1 MTSAMSVRRST
12 PVGVAAWATAAVL
25 LVSGC
30 ALPTAAK
37 EPAQPLVSATSSS
50 SAPGVV
56 GLSPDGSPSRPAASS
71 SAAGGADTLPDG
83 KIGGIITAVDTT
95 ANTVTFDLV
104 DLLTGEVMKRY
115 LKAHPDATDP
125 YYSPAYVVV
134 NDDPKLRTMPFAA
147 QVTVRV
153 AKTDGGSPQTIK
165 LADLPTHLKTD
176 GFHEQDGRSAFPF
189 HMTVL
194 HGQVTA
200 LEELPPA

>member
-1 MTSAMSVRRST
+1 MTSAMPVRRST
-12 PVGVAAWATAAVL
+12 PIGVAAWATAAVL

-37 EPAQPLVSATSSS
+37 EPAQPLASATSSG
-50 SAPGVV
+50 SAPGVG

-71 SAAGGADTLPDG
+71 SAAAGADTLPDG
-83 KIGGIITAVDTT
+83 KIGGIIAAVDTK

-134 NDDPKLRTMPFAA
+134 NDDPLLRTMPFAA
-147 QVTVRV
+147 KVTVRV

-165 LADLPTHLKTD
+165 LADLPAHLRTD

-189 HMTVL
+189 NMTVL